1 MAFNLISALPRVL
14 FALWGL
20 LLCFVNIACGLIAM
34 VNKKWHFTT
43 FATLL
48 FASSYFMWQV
58 AFDLSLLSKTGD
70 ISSVTQA
77 VCGIDWIWWLVI
89 FMALSAGSIILIIYN
104 VRYENSHITPSAI
117 KLYLDKIPCGVCC
130 YADNGRVLFSNIC
143 INELCLAITKA
154 PLQNGNMFKDV
165 VKEGIIVVEDKVWR
179 FTCRDIGSGGE
190 TLHEIVASNITA
202 EYAETQALEKDKIE
216 LSKLNMELRDY
227 YLSIDETV
235 RTQEILQAKVNIHD
249 EMNKLMLSTMAVEN
263 DDSFELDNI
272 FSLWEQNALLLCM
285 EAEKTSETKEG
296 VNLDNLAKAL
306 KIKLV
311 WEGSVPEVLSIEQK
325 ELFYSAAQEA
335 MVNAVKHAEAKT
347 MRISFMKENDC
358 IYCRFINDRKIENK
372 EISFSGGLGN
382 LARLSEQQNAG
393 LSVNVD
399 NEFVLS
405 LCFKK
410 NRK

>member
-1 MAFNLISALPRVL
+1 MMAFNLISSLPRAF

-20 LLCFVNIACGLIAM
+20 LLCLVNISCGLLAM
-34 VNKKWHFTT
+34 VNKRWHFTI
-43 FATLL
+43 FSILL
-48 FASSYFMWQV
+48 FAPSYFMWQV

-70 ISSVTQA
+70 ITSVTQA

-89 FMALSAGSIILIIYN
+89 FVGLTAGSVILLVYN
-104 VRYENSHITPSAI
+104 IRYDNSHITPSAI

-130 YADNGRVLFSNIC
+130 YTDNGRVLFSNIC
-143 INELCLAITKA
+143 MNNLCLAITKA
-154 PLQNGNMFKDV
+154 PLQNGNVFKEAV
-165 VKEGIIVVEDKVWR
+165 QEGIIIAEDKVWR
-179 FTCRDIGSGGE
+179 FTCRDIGSRAE
-190 TLHEIVASNITA
+190 TLHEIVASDITT
-202 EYAETQALEKDKIE
+202 EYAETQALEKDKTE

-235 RTQEILQAKVNIHD
+235 RRQEILQAKVNIHD

-263 DDSFELDNI
+263 DNPSELDNI

-296 VNLDNLAKAL
+296 TSLDNLAKAL
-306 KIKLV
+306 KINLI
-311 WEGSVPEVLSIEQK
+311 WEGSVPEELSKEQR

-335 MVNAVKHAEAKT
+335 IVNAVKHAEAKT
-347 MRISFMKENDC
+347 MKISFIKEKDSIWCNFTNDG
-358 IYCRFINDRKIENK
+358 KIENK

-382 LARLSEQQNAG
+382 LARLSEQQNAE
-393 LSVNVD
+393 LSVNVEK
-399 NEFVLS
+399 EFVLS

-410 NRK
+410 